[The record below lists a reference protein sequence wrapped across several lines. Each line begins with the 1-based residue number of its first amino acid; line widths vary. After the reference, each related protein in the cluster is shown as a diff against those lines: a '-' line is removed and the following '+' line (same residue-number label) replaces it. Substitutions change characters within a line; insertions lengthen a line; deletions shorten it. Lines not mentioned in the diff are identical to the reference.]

1 MLDRQLDLSIFSTEV
16 VTMGDEDTIVLTPE
30 EKEKILQDTPQDE
43 KQEDEEEEKD

>member
-1 MLDRQLDLSIFSTEV
+1 
-16 VTMGDEDTIVLTPE
+16 MGDEDTIVLTPE

>member
-1 MLDRQLDLSIFSTEV
+1 MLDRQLNLSIFSTEV

-43 KQEDEEEEKD
+43 KQEDEEEED